1 MDVNIVS
8 DWDSK
13 FTSTFLESF
22 RRNLGQRSTGIQL
35 IIIIQM
41 VSQRGL
47 FRLRGHAQ
55 GLRLTV
61 GWKIG
66 KYLPLAEFAYNIY
79 LSSIEIAPYE
89 ALYGRFCRTPL
100 CWT

>member
-22 RRNLGQRSTGIQL
+22 RRKLGQRSTGIQ
-35 IIIIQM
+35 IIISIQI
-41 VSQRGL
+41 VSQREL

-55 GLRLTV
+55 ELRLTV

-66 KYLPLAEFAYNIY
+66 KHYI
-79 LSSIEIAPYE
+79 
-89 ALYGRFCRTPL
+89 
-100 CWT
+100 